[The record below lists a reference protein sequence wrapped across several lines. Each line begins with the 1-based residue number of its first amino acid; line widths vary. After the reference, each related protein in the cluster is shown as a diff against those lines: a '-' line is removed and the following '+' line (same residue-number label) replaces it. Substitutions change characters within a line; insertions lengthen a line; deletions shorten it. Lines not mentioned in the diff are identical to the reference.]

1 MPGFSSFSGSS
12 CTVAK
17 LAVLAAALATL
28 PASQTRLGDFENR
41 LVAVHNAERAQ
52 KGVPAMEWDAGL
64 ARDAQSYADHLSRT
78 GKFEH
83 VSSFGDGEVQGENLW
98 RGPANAYGPERMVRL
113 WVEEKQHFKRGRF
126 PHNAV
131 TGNVADVSHFTQ
143 MIWRRTERVGCAVA
157 SDGMTE
163 VLVCRYSQPGNV
175 IGQRVL

>member
-1 MPGFSSFSGSS
+1 MPGFSFLSGKH
-12 CTVAK
+12 TRMAK
-17 LAVLAAALATL
+17 FAILAAALGIL

-41 LVAVHNAERAQ
+41 MVAVHNAERAR
-52 KGVPAMEWDAGL
+52 KGAPAMEWDAEL
-64 ARDAQSYADHLSRT
+64 ALDAQSYADHLSRT

-83 VSSFGDGEVQGENLW
+83 VASFDDGEVQGENLW

-113 WVEEKQHFKRGRF
+113 WVEEKQHFTRGRF

-143 MIWRRTERVGCAVA
+143 MIWRRTQRVGCAVA
-157 SDGMTE
+157 SDGVTE